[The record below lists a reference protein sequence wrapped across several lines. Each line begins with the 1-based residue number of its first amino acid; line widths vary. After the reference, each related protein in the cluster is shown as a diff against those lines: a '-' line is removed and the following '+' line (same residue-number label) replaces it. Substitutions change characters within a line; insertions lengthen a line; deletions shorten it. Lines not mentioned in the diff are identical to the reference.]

1 MKTNLKHIILTTSLM
16 ALSACT
22 PYMESFDCPP
32 GRGVGCQSL
41 STVNQMVEEG
51 KLPFGEIPLGKSPL
65 EDYSADKEK
74 VLSSSQEPPLI
85 EARAPLMTDEITSHP
100 TRHVKVWLAGYEES
114 HGNDRFYHAPSLVYV
129 AK

>member
-1 MKTNLKHIILTTSLM
+1 
-16 ALSACT
+16 
-22 PYMESFDCPP
+22 
-32 GRGVGCQSL
+32 
-41 STVNQMVEEG
+41 MVEEG

-65 EDYSADKEK
+65 ENYSAEQEQKEAT
-74 VLSSSQEPPLI
+74 SSQESPLI

-100 TRHVKVWLAGYEES
+100 TSHVKVWLAGYEES

>member
-1 MKTNLKHIILTTSLM
+1 MKTNLKHIILTTSLT

-41 STVNQMVEEG
+41 SSVNQMVEDG
-51 KLPFGEIPLGKSPL
+51 KLPL
-65 EDYSADKEK
+65 EDYSPEQEQKAS
-74 VLSSSQEPPLI
+74 SSSQEPPLI

-129 AK
+129 ER

>member
-1 MKTNLKHIILTTSLM
+1 MKTNLKHIMLTTSLM
-16 ALSACT
+16 VFSACT

-41 STVNQMVEEG
+41 SSVNQMVEDG
-51 KLPFGEIPLGKSPL
+51 KLPL
-65 EDYSADKEK
+65 EDYSANKEK
-74 VLSSSQEPPLI
+74 EHISSQESHLI
-85 EARAPLMTDEITSHP
+85 EARAPLMPDEINSNP

-114 HGNDRFYHAPSLVYV
+114 HENDRFYHAPSLVYV

>member
-1 MKTNLKHIILTTSLM
+1 MKANLKQVIFLTSLM

-41 STVNQMVEEG
+41 SSVNQMVEDG
-51 KLPFGEIPLGKSPL
+51 KLPL

-74 VLSSSQEPPLI
+74 ALSSSQEPPLI
-85 EARAPLMTDEITSHP
+85 EARAPLMTDEINSHP
-100 TRHVKVWLAGYEES
+100 TSHVKVWLAGYEES
-114 HGNDRFYHAPSLVYV
+114 HGRDHFYHAPSLVYV